1 MFPLVRTKPDLL
13 LHPVRLRIIQALAG
27 ARRLTLRELGAELED
42 VPQASLYRHVAT
54 LAEAGVVAT
63 VERLP
68 ARGTPQRVL
77 ALVDGAAS
85 LSGADIAT
93 ATADDHLRWFTIF
106 AAGLIDDFGGYLA
119 AGPVDFE
126 RDGAGY
132 RQIPLE
138 LSDRE
143 FAELVGR
150 INAALAPVV
159 GNEPS
164 PERRRRTLTTIVV
177 PTRANISREGSR

>member
-1 MFPLVRTKPDLL
+1 MRRNADLL

-27 ARRLTLRELGAELED
+27 RRRLTSRELGAELDD
-42 VPQASLYRHVAT
+42 VPQASLYRHVAI
-54 LAEAGVVAT
+54 LSEAGVVAT
-63 VERLP
+63 VDQVA
-68 ARGTPQRVL
+68 ARGTPRRVL

-85 LSGADIAT
+85 LSGADVAT
-93 ATADDHLRWFTIF
+93 ATPDDHLRWFTIF
-106 AAGLIDDFGGYLA
+106 AAGLIDDFGGYVA

-132 RQIPLE
+132 RQLPLE

-177 PTRANISREGSR
+177 PARPNVPKEGSR